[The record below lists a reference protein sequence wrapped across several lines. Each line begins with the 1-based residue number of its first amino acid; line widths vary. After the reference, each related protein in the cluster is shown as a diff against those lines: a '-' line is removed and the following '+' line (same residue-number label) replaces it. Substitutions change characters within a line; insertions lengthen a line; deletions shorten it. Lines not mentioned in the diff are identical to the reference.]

1 MKPTSEAPRIK
12 YKTLSKNAEND
23 TQQITPTNEAAQLI
37 QIMDFLAIMT
47 KFYQLRAKGA
57 AIPPK
62 QPQQAQHYM
71 ILLILHLCLIS
82 TNQICYYSYL
92 V

>member
-37 QIMDFLAIMT
+37 HSSHLPLSADNSPARRPLPAVPHLSLKSFRLALNGARSLYRREFLW
-47 KFYQLRAKGA
+47 F
-57 AIPPK
+57 
-62 QPQQAQHYM
+62 
-71 ILLILHLCLIS
+71 LHVVFG
-82 TNQICYYSYL
+82 N
-92 V
+92 